1 MMATAAG
8 GKMRRED
15 DFLSP
20 TEKRKIRRE
29 LLAEKRLQAKPVG
42 IQKQT
47 KQKNTSTKEDLKDD
61 EAAMA
66 RVLRSRELAMKA
78 RQKKKDHFEHL
89 QSEISELQRKASDL
103 ETENKKL
110 IWQVKTLF
118 NKTCGTGE
126 FASQL

>member
-1 MMATAAG
+1 MATAAG

>member
-1 MMATAAG
+1 
-8 GKMRRED
+8 MRRED